1 MQRLRPPWQ
10 CTCTRHSVILPESAA
25 HLPVNFFVKL
35 GSFLLGFFW
44 GIVGC
49 PAPSPPADPPPH
61 PRASPNALG
70 RGKADVTR
78 LKASDLTMI
87 SKYNYA
93 KSHESACLLRSEL
106 RRVSEGHLIRLL
118 LSVLQ
123 LGRVPDEEELKLL
136 PKLSHAWP
144 KNRPFQERPKGLKPQ
159 SYKGTKKTHFGQNKK
174 YMSSLLLVREFRA
187 LHPKGCGAIR
197 LITFCLH
204 GVFLLPDHTAVHTE
218 LLLQVLKG
226 DVVVPPTLLGPR
238 LRRVVKHNRG
248 RSPVLTRLDPFL
260 EEALQQRAVL
270 AEDLNSPSYISR
282 QVSVL
287 PVLRCLQDLR
297 RRRRTSSRLVCQRT
311 CHRDTRKRA

>member
-1 MQRLRPPWQ
+1 M
-10 CTCTRHSVILPESAA
+10 TRGSAEVATSVVVHLHSVILPESAV

-159 SYKGTKKTHFGQNKK
+159 SYKGTKKLILDKTHKK
-174 YMSSLLLVREFRA
+174 TCLHSFLSGSS
-187 LHPKGCGAIR
+187 GCFIQKAAEPSDLSRYVSMVYFFSRIIR
-197 LITFCLH
+197 LCTPNFS
-204 GVFLLPDHTAVHTE
+204 FKS
-218 LLLQVLKG
+218 LK
-226 DVVVPPTLLGPR
+226 VT
-238 LRRVVKHNRG
+238 
-248 RSPVLTRLDPFL
+248 
-260 EEALQQRAVL
+260 
-270 AEDLNSPSYISR
+270 
-282 QVSVL
+282 
-287 PVLRCLQDLR
+287 
-297 RRRRTSSRLVCQRT
+297 
-311 CHRDTRKRA
+311 